1 MDLLLTDEEV
11 RLLRDVLT
19 NHISDLRSEITHT
32 ERYTLRQE
40 LKHDEELL
48 RAMVARLTTPAS
60 QGIAAG

>member
-1 MDLLLTDEEV
+1 MELELTDEEI